1 MTGLYPLRFEPI
13 LKKRVWGGTA
23 LQKSYGKTVPD
34 GVTVGES
41 WEISGLAGDESVVAN
56 GFLAGN
62 TLNELVEVYMS
73 DLTGEPVYEKYGDEF
88 PLLIK
93 LIDASEY
100 LSVQVHPDDKMA
112 ASMHHA
118 YGKTEMWH
126 ILEAEPGAI
135 IFCGFREGIDKDT
148 YLEAVSKGTLP
159 EILNAETAAAGD
171 TFLIP
176 AGMVHAI
183 GPGIVLAEIQQSSD
197 VTYRIFDWNRTGSE
211 GEKRELHTEL
221 ASEALNYDTGGGR
234 INAPEAEIN
243 KTCQLVAGNYFT
255 TNILKFDSAIR
266 KDYSLLDSFVI
277 LLCTEGRYELN
288 WEQGSELIEAGQTIL
303 VPDMINDII
312 LNPQPNATVLE
323 VFIKTD

>member
-13 LKKRVWGGTA
+13 LKRRVWGGTA
-23 LQKSYGKTVPD
+23 LQKSYGKTVPE
-34 GVTVGES
+34 GVTIGES
-41 WEISGLAGDESVVAN
+41 WEISGLEGDESLVAN

-73 DLTGEPVYEKYGDEF
+73 DLTGESVYEKFGDEF

-93 LIDASEY
+93 LIDAAEY

-126 ILEAEPGAI
+126 ILEAAPGAK
-135 IFCGFREGIDKDT
+135 IFCGFRDGIDKEA
-148 YLEAVSKGTLP
+148 YLEAVSKGVLP
-159 EILNAETAAAGD
+159 EILNAETAVAGD

-183 GPGIVLAEIQQSSD
+183 GPGIVLAEIQQPSD
-197 VTYRIFDWNRTGSE
+197 VTYRIFDWNRTGSA

-221 ASEALNYDTGGGR
+221 ASEALIFDSGGGR
-234 INAPEAEIN
+234 IQNPETGIN
-243 KTCQLVAGNYFT
+243 KSCRLVSGNYFT
-255 TNILKFDSAIR
+255 TNILKFDSSVR
-266 KDYSLLDSFVI
+266 KDYNLLDSFVI
-277 LLCTEGRYELN
+277 LICTEGKYELN
-288 WEQGSELIEAGQTIL
+288 WEKGTELIEAGQTIL
-303 VPDMINDII
+303 IPEMIRDII

-323 VFIKTD
+323 VFIQTQ

>member
-23 LQKSYGKTVPD
+23 LQKSYGKTVAD
-34 GVTVGES
+34 SATIGES
-41 WEISGLAGDESVVAN
+41 WEISGLEGDESVVVN

-73 DLTGEPVYEKYGDEF
+73 DLTGESVYEKYGDEF

-93 LIDASEY
+93 LIDTAEY

-112 ASMHHA
+112 ASIHHA

-126 ILEAEPGAI
+126 ILEAAPGAR
-135 IFCGFREGIDKDT
+135 IFCGFIEGVDKNT
-148 YLEAVSKGTLP
+148 YSEAVNKGNLP
-159 EILNAETAAAGD
+159 DLLNSESVAAGD

-176 AGMVHAI
+176 AGMIHAI

-197 VTYRIFDWNRTGSE
+197 VTYRIFDWNRNGSE

-221 ASEALNYDTGGGR
+221 ASEALIFDSDGGK
-234 INAPEAEIN
+234 IQSPEAEIN
-243 KTCQLVAGNYFT
+243 KTCRLVSGNYFT
-255 TNILKFDSAIR
+255 TNILKFDSAIN
-266 KDYSLLDSFVI
+266 KDYNLLDSFVI
-277 LLCTEGRYELN
+277 LLCTEGRYELK
-288 WEQGSELIEAGQTIL
+288 WENSTELIETGQTIL
-303 VPDMINDII
+303 IPEMVRDII

-323 VFIKTD
+323 IYIKTD